1 MLYDCWYSYM
11 RGRELSVNIGQLE
24 HVVEAIRFS
33 SFALAAKAR
42 HTSPQALSKAVSDL
56 ERELG
61 VKLFERTGRSVEATP
76 FAREFEKKARHVLLE
91 FEQLRRFPATF
102 FAESS
107 ENCSFRLAISD
118 SSFRGLILT
127 EQDFAPLRDESGL
140 NVNLYRAS
148 SDSCLSAIRQDIA
161 DAAILPG
168 PVDEVG
174 LLCFPVH
181 KSLASVIV
189 DKGWPLGMGGAVSL
203 AEIVDRPIACPR
215 DIRFVRPYIESQF
228 RARGLVPRFQFV
240 EPTLNGFLSF
250 LGNGGVVFIRKG
262 GSIPKDV
269 AGIFE
274 VDLQDRDS
282 FAIPF
287 FLVCKVGCPPETVEL
302 MIAFFREKLG

>member
-1 MLYDCWYSYM
+1 MG
-11 RGRELSVNIGQLE
+11 GRELSVNIGQLE

-91 FEQLRRFPATF
+91 FEQLRRFPA
-102 FAESS
+102 ESS
-107 ENCSFRLAISD
+107 ENRSFRLAISD
-118 SSFRGLILT
+118 SSLRGLILT
-127 EQDFAPLRDESGL
+127 EQDFAPLRDESGF

-181 KSLASVIV
+181 KSHASVIV
-189 DKGWPLGMGGAVSL
+189 DKRWPLGMSGTVSL
-203 AEIVDRPIACPR
+203 SEIGDRPIAWLP
-215 DIRFVRPYIESQF
+215 S
-228 RARGLVPRFQFV
+228 
-240 EPTLNGFLSF
+240 
-250 LGNGGVVFIRKG
+250 
-262 GSIPKDV
+262 
-269 AGIFE
+269 
-274 VDLQDRDS
+274 
-282 FAIPF
+282 
-287 FLVCKVGCPPETVEL
+287 
-302 MIAFFREKLG
+302 